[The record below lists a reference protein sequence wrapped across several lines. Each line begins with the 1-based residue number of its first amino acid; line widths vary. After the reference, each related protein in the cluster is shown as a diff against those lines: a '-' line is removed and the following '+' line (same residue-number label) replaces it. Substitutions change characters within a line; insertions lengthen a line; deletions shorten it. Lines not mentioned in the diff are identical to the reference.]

1 MTNTPQR
8 DAESRKQDAQFR
20 FVLWVGA
27 ILGVFLAAARV
38 FALREA
44 MSGGGVGQNLALLAR
59 GLGQDWLIVLVLT
72 LVFTALVRSANGGAL
87 GRLFTILFG
96 ALATVVLLIGLA
108 NLVALRMLGAP
119 LTMDWVAYSDLAHTD
134 VALDYMRRVVSAKV
148 IMVGVGSIVALLGS
162 AAVLARG
169 QSGIVPKLMM
179 GLMAFAVIAGFAQ
192 RSRSAGVS
200 VARLQ
205 NPIVA
210 FATSVGRDS
219 GIQGLDGLAADQS
232 GLAMPFGP
240 SDPLPRPGRP
250 VKPIRNAIIFA
261 YESTP
266 ANQVK
271 SWTGPHDVTPNLTA
285 ILDRALA
292 FDRAYAHVPASNYFL
307 VSAFAA
313 LIPELSPI
321 SMLASWPDLDTIFV
335 PEVMR
340 ANGLRTAFFN
350 SSDNRFQDT
359 EGLVS
364 AAGFEQVSD
373 YRDWD
378 CETGVYEYASV
389 TDKYLNTSSD
399 LCTVTQ
405 IIKWIEQR
413 PDLPFFLSFRTGM
426 THYPYFPGENP
437 QDYVPDETYNDYLN
451 ALRVGDEAFGKL
463 MSYLDQSGLADET
476 LVVVLGDH
484 GEAFGQHGT
493 YVHAAGINEENV
505 HIPMALVNPQ
515 LFNGTRS
522 DLFVGVADIGPTIT
536 DLLEFP
542 TPSSWQGRSVFAEGR
557 KNGIL
562 FFSPWN
568 GFLVGYREGDEKFIY
583 NGNTG
588 EMALYDL
595 AADPGEIDNL
605 AAARPK
611 QAAAA
616 RDKLGV
622 AIAAHNQYI
631 DWLLAHSGAAEQ
643 DQAEADE
650 IEIAATGMSF
660 KSPPEGWVMMDGEH
674 VGGFKLTSA
683 PSNADQA
690 VTQAEIDAAI
700 TTFHLPVSA
709 GPCPRNIELF
719 FLNDEWAGEG
729 QTGDTDLFIR
739 SVKFAGTTYY
749 FNRFTPLHERVGG
762 VSGDYFRFWR
772 NGGIRIDLDLDQSC
786 LSRDLVQ
793 Q

>member
-1 MTNTPQR
+1 MNNTERGTPARPANQSQ
-8 DAESRKQDAQFR
+8 AHFI
-20 FVLWVGA
+20 LWTGA
-27 ILGVFLAAARV
+27 ILGVFLAVVRGIALSDALTGGTIAR
-38 FALREA
+38 
-44 MSGGGVGQNLALLAR
+44 SALLLMR

-72 LVFTALVRSANGGAL
+72 LVFTALVRTANGGVL
-87 GRLFTILFG
+87 GRVLTILFG
-96 ALATVVLLIGLA
+96 VSATLVLLTGLA

-119 LTMDWVAYSDLAHTD
+119 LTMDWVAYSDLTHTD

-148 IMVGVGSIVALLGS
+148 VVVGVGSIVVLLGA
-162 AAVLARG
+162 AAVLARTH
-169 QSGIVPKLMM
+169 SGAVPKLMM
-179 GLMAFAVIAGFAQ
+179 GLMAFAVISGFAQ
-192 RSRSAGVS
+192 RSSSSGVS

-219 GIQGLDGLAADQS
+219 GIKGLDGPATDQA
-232 GLAMPFGP
+232 GLAMPFAP
-240 SDPLPRPGRP
+240 ADPLPHPGKP
-250 VKPIRNAIIFA
+250 AKPIRNAIIFA

-266 ANQVK
+266 ANQTK
-271 SWTGPHDVTPNLTA
+271 GWTGPHDVTPNLTA

-321 SMLASWPDLDTIFV
+321 SMLSNWPDLDAIFV

-359 EGLVS
+359 EGLVT
-364 AAGFEQVSD
+364 AAGFEQVGD

-399 LCTVTQ
+399 LCTVSE
-405 IIKWIEQR
+405 IVKWIEQR
-413 PDLPFFLSFRTGM
+413 PDDPFFVSFRTGM
-426 THYPYFPGENP
+426 THYPYFSGENP
-437 QDYVPDETYNDYLN
+437 QEYVADKTYNDYLN

-463 MSYLDQSGLADET
+463 MAYLDQSGLADET

-505 HIPMALVNPQ
+505 HIPMALINPQ

-522 DLFVGVADIGPTIT
+522 DLIVGVADIGPTIT

-542 TPSSWQGRSVFAEGR
+542 TPSSWQGRSVFDADR

-568 GFLVGYREGDEKFIY
+568 GFLVGFREDDEKFIY

-595 AADPGEIDNL
+595 ATDPGELNNL
-605 AAARPK
+605 AATKPE

-616 RDKLGV
+616 RDKLGTAV
-622 AIAAHNQYI
+622 AVHNQYI
-631 DWLLAHSGAAEQ
+631 DWLLTRSGAAKLEQ
-643 DQAEADE
+643 TDANE
-650 IEIAATGMSF
+650 IEIVATGMRF
-660 KSPPEGWVMMDGEH
+660 KSAPEGWVMMDGEH

-683 PSNADQA
+683 PSNADRA
-690 VTQAEIDAAI
+690 VTQAEIDAAL
-700 TTFHLPVSA
+700 TTFHMPVTT

-749 FNRFTPLHERVGG
+749 FNRFTALNERTGG
-762 VSGDYFRFWR
+762 ASGEYYRFWR
-772 NGGIRIDLDLDQSC
+772 NGGIRIDLDLDQTC
-786 LSRDLVQ
+786 LSNDLAQ